1 VDQWQLRITL
11 MSSTLIWVS
20 KVKLLQK
27 LKMKNIGFIGIG
39 LMGFPMAKNLLK
51 SGYNLKVYNRSQ
63 DKADRL
69 KEFGAEI
76 SVSIKDV
83 VKNSDVII
91 TMLTDDNAVEKVMG
105 SDEFISNIKEGA
117 TVIDMSSVNPV
128 LTIKYSKKLKE
139 KKINYL
145 DAPVSGGTIG
155 AEEATLA
162 IMIGGDEETF
172 KNCYELLKKMG
183 NPTLVGPVS
192 SGQISKLA
200 NQIIVGVT
208 IGAVAEAVTLC
219 EKSGTNPNKMI
230 EALSGGWADSKILQT
245 HGKRMIDKDF
255 TPKGKT
261 TTQLKDMTNI
271 INAGKAVE
279 THLPISSLVKEMYKD
294 LVTDGHG
301 NTDHSSLYNAI
312 EKINKK

>member
-1 VDQWQLRITL
+1 MQ
-11 MSSTLIWVS
+11 
-20 KVKLLQK
+20 
-27 LKMKNIGFIGIG
+27 IGFIGIG

-51 SGYNLKVYNRSQ
+51 SGYKLKAFNRSQ
-63 DKADRL
+63 DKAERL
-69 KEFGAEI
+69 KEFGAEV
-76 SVSIKDV
+76 STSIKDAV
-83 VKNSDVII
+83 TSSDVII
-91 TMLTDDNAVEKVMG
+91 TMLTDDAAVEKVIG
-105 SDEFISNIKEGA
+105 SDEFIKNIKPNT
-117 TVIDMSSVNPV
+117 TVIDMSSINPV
-128 LTIKYSKKLKE
+128 LSKKCAKLLKE

-155 AEEATLA
+155 AEEASLA
-162 IMIGGDEETF
+162 IMVGGDEKTF
-172 KNCYELLKKMG
+172 KECFDLLKILG

-208 IGAVAEAVTLC
+208 IGAVAEAVIIC
-219 EKSGTNPNKMI
+219 EKSGTNPSKMI

-245 HGKRMIDKDF
+245 HGKRMINKDF
-255 TPKGKT
+255 SPKGKT

-279 THLPISSLVKEMYKD
+279 THLPISSLIKEMYKE
-294 LVTDGHG
+294 LVADGYG

>member
-1 VDQWQLRITL
+1 MQ
-11 MSSTLIWVS
+11 
-20 KVKLLQK
+20 
-27 LKMKNIGFIGIG
+27 IGFIGIG

-51 SGYNLKVYNRSQ
+51 SGYNLKAFNRSQ
-63 DKADRL
+63 DKAERL
-69 KEFGAEI
+69 KEFGAAI
-76 SVSIKDV
+76 STSIKEV
-83 VKNSDVII
+83 VTNSDVII
-91 TMLTDDNAVEKVMG
+91 TMLTDDAAVDKVMA
-105 SDEFISNIKEGA
+105 SEEFVENIKTNA

-128 LTIKYSKKLKE
+128 LTIKYSKILKD
-139 KKINYL
+139 KNINYL

-155 AEEATLA
+155 AEDATLA
-162 IMIGGDEETF
+162 IMVGGDEETF

-219 EKSGTNPNKMI
+219 EKSGTNPSKMI

-245 HGKRMIDKDF
+245 HGKRMINKDF
-255 TPKGKT
+255 SPKGKT

-271 INAGKAVE
+271 INAGKAVD
-279 THLPISSLVKEMYKD
+279 THLPISSLIKEMYKD
-294 LVTDGHG
+294 LVADGHG

>member
-1 VDQWQLRITL
+1 MQ
-11 MSSTLIWVS
+11 
-20 KVKLLQK
+20 
-27 LKMKNIGFIGIG
+27 IGFIGIG

-51 SGYNLKVYNRSQ
+51 SGYNLKAFNRSQ
-63 DKADRL
+63 DKAERL
-69 KEFGAEI
+69 KEFGAVI
-76 SVSIKDV
+76 STSIKEV
-83 VKNSDVII
+83 VTNSDVII
-91 TMLTDDNAVEKVMG
+91 TMLTDDTAVDKVMA
-105 SDEFISNIKEGA
+105 SEEFVENIKTNA

-128 LTIKYSKKLKE
+128 LTIKYSKILKD
-139 KKINYL
+139 KNINYL

-155 AEEATLA
+155 AEDATLA
-162 IMIGGDEETF
+162 IMVGGDEETF

-219 EKSGTNPNKMI
+219 EKSGTNPIKMI

-271 INAGKAVE
+271 INAGKAVQ
-279 THLPISSLVKEMYKD
+279 THLPISSLIKEMYKD
-294 LVTDGHG
+294 LVADGHG

>member
-1 VDQWQLRITL
+1 
-11 MSSTLIWVS
+11 
-20 KVKLLQK
+20 
-27 LKMKNIGFIGIG
+27 MKSIGFIGIG

-51 SGYNLKVYNRSQ
+51 SGYNLKAYNRSQ

-76 SVSIKDV
+76 SLSVKDV
-83 VKNSDVII
+83 VTNADVVI
-91 TMLTDDNAVEKVMG
+91 TMLTDDAAIEKVMS

-162 IMIGGDEETF
+162 IMVGGDEETF

-208 IGAVAEAVTLC
+208 IGAVAEAITLC

-271 INAGKAVE
+271 VNAGKAVE
-279 THLPISSLVKEMYKD
+279 THLPISSLIKEMYKD
-294 LVTDGHG
+294 LVADGHG

>member
-1 VDQWQLRITL
+1 MQ
-11 MSSTLIWVS
+11 
-20 KVKLLQK
+20 
-27 LKMKNIGFIGIG
+27 IGFIGIG

-51 SGYNLKVYNRSQ
+51 SGYNLKAFNRSQ
-63 DKADRL
+63 DKAERL
-69 KEFGAEI
+69 KEFGAAI
-76 SVSIKDV
+76 STSIKEV
-83 VKNSDVII
+83 VTNSDIII
-91 TMLTDDNAVEKVMG
+91 TMLTDDTAVDKVMA
-105 SDEFISNIKEGA
+105 SEEFVENIKTNA

-128 LTIKYSKKLKE
+128 LTIKYSKILKD
-139 KKINYL
+139 KNINYL

-155 AEEATLA
+155 AEDATLA
-162 IMIGGDEETF
+162 IMVGGDEETF

-219 EKSGTNPNKMI
+219 EKSGTNPSKMI

-245 HGKRMIDKDF
+245 HGKRMINKDF
-255 TPKGKT
+255 SPKGKT

-271 INAGKAVE
+271 INAGKAVQ
-279 THLPISSLVKEMYKD
+279 THLPISSLIKEMYKD
-294 LVTDGHG
+294 LVADGHG

>member
-1 VDQWQLRITL
+1 MQ
-11 MSSTLIWVS
+11 
-20 KVKLLQK
+20 
-27 LKMKNIGFIGIG
+27 NISFIGIG

-51 SGYNLKVYNRSQ
+51 SGFNLRAYNRSQ

-76 SVSIKDV
+76 STSIKDV
-83 VKNSDVII
+83 VTNSDVII
-91 TMLTDDNAVEKVMG
+91 TMLTDDAAVEKVMG

-128 LTIKYSKKLKE
+128 ITKKYFKILKE
-139 KKINYL
+139 KNINYL

-155 AEEATLA
+155 AEEASLA
-162 IMIGGDEETF
+162 IMVGGDEETF
-172 KNCYELLKKMG
+172 KQCYDLLKILG

-219 EKSGTNPNKMI
+219 EKSGTNPIKMI

-271 INAGKAVE
+271 INAGKAVQ
-279 THLPISSLVKEMYKD
+279 THLPISSLIKEMYKD
-294 LVTDGHG
+294 LVADGHG

>member
-1 VDQWQLRITL
+1 
-11 MSSTLIWVS
+11 
-20 KVKLLQK
+20 
-27 LKMKNIGFIGIG
+27 MKNIGFIGIG

-51 SGYNLKVYNRSQ
+51 SGYNLKAYNRSQ

-69 KEFGAEI
+69 KEYGAEI
-76 SVSIKDV
+76 SLSIKDV
-83 VKNSDVII
+83 VTNADVVI
-91 TMLTDDNAVEKVMG
+91 TMLTDDAAVEKVMS
-105 SDEFISNIKEGA
+105 SDEFIYNIKEGA

-155 AEEATLA
+155 AEEASLA
-162 IMIGGDEETF
+162 IMVGGNEETF

-208 IGAVAEAVTLC
+208 IGAVAEAITLC

-245 HGKRMIDKDF
+245 HGRRMIDKDF

-271 INAGKAVE
+271 VNAGKAVE
-279 THLPISSLVKEMYKD
+279 THLPISSLIKEMYKD
-294 LVTDGHG
+294 LVADGHG